1 VSAPDRLPDEGDAPD
16 FAARGLLDGLEGAAR
31 ESRAKLLES
40 LYDDGCSPDELESA
54 VAEGRLA
61 LLPAELAL
69 GGIGQL
75 TAAEVAERAGVDV
88 EALEAVRRAAGLPLP
103 PRDVAALGELDLF
116 GARALAAFI
125 RGGLPLDGLVEAS
138 RVFGEAAAHAAAAA
152 GTLANTAIPQ
162 EGDTE
167 YDYAQRL
174 SIATRELTPYAAE
187 LLGVMYML
195 HNRENIRQET
205 AAADE
210 LIAGRRSDIHEVTVG
225 FCDVVGF
232 TRLGEGVAAADLGA
246 IATRLAALAVEAA
259 EPPVRLIKTIGDA
272 AMFVAPE
279 PAQLLDTVLC
289 VMEAAEWEGEQFP
302 SLHAGAAH
310 GPALRRWGDY
320 YGGPVNLAA
329 RLTERARASSL
340 ITDAAVR
347 ERAGD
352 DGFAWSD
359 AGLKKL
365 KGFSE
370 PTPVFRCRRAP
381 QDGRGS
387 RRGPAAG

>member
-1 VSAPDRLPDEGDAPD
+1 MRADAGAEPD
-16 FAARGLLDGLEGAAR
+16 FAELLDGLDGDARAAR
-31 ESRAKLLES
+31 LALLRW
-40 LYDDGCSPDELESA
+40 LYEDGVTLDELRAA

-69 GGIGQL
+69 GGVGQL
-75 TAAEVAERAGVDV
+75 TAAEVAVQAGVDL

-103 PRDVAALGELDLF
+103 PRDVAALGELDVF

-125 RGGLPLDGLVEAS
+125 DGGLPVDGLIEAS

-152 GTLANTAIPQ
+152 GTVANATIPQ

-167 YDYAQRL
+167 YGYARRL
-174 SIATRELTPYAAE
+174 SVATRELTPYAAE

-195 HNRENIRQET
+195 HTRENIRQEIVR
-205 AAADE
+205 ADE
-210 LIAGRRSDIHEVTVG
+210 LIAGRRSDVHEVAVG

-232 TRLGEGVAAADLGA
+232 TRLGEGVPAADLGA
-246 IATRLAALAVEAA
+246 IASRLAALAADAA

-272 AMFVAPE
+272 VMFVAPE
-279 PAQLLDTVLC
+279 PAPLLETILC
-289 VMEAAEWEGEQFP
+289 LMEAAEREGEEFP

-310 GPALRRWGDY
+310 GQALRRWGDY

-329 RLTERARASSL
+329 RLTERARPSAL
-340 ITDAAVR
+340 IADAAVR
-347 ERAGD
+347 ELAGD
-352 DGFAWSD
+352 EAFAWSE

-365 KGFSE
+365 KGISE
-370 PTPVFRCRRAP
+370 PMPVFRCRRA
-381 QDGRGS
+381 G
-387 RRGPAAG
+387 

>member
-1 VSAPDRLPDEGDAPD
+1 VSAPDRLPDAGDAPD

-40 LYDDGCSPDELESA
+40 LYDDGCSLDELESA

-125 RGGLPLDGLVEAS
+125 QGGLPLDGLVEAS

-329 RLTERARASSL
+329 RLTERARRASL
-340 ITDAAVR
+340 ITDGAVR
-347 ERAGD
+347 ERAGE
-352 DGFAWSD
+352 DGFAWSE
-359 AGLKKL
+359 AGLKRL
-365 KGFSE
+365 KGMTE
-370 PTPVFRCRRAP
+370 PTPVWRCRRAP
-381 QDGRGS
+381 
-387 RRGPAAG
+387 

>member
-1 VSAPDRLPDEGDAPD
+1 VSAPDWEAL
-16 FAARGLLDGLEGAAR
+16 GLLDGLEGAAR
-31 ESRAKLLES
+31 EARARLLDS
-40 LYDDGCSPDELESA
+40 LHEQGYSSVELEA
-54 VAEGRLA
+54 AAAEGRLA

-69 GGIGQL
+69 GGIGNL
-75 TAAEVAERAGVDV
+75 SARDIARETGV
-88 EALEAVRRAAGLPLP
+88 ELETLEAVRRASGLPLP
-103 PRDVAALGELDLF
+103 PPDVAELGELDLF

-125 RGGLPLDGLVEAS
+125 EGGLPIDGLIEAS

-152 GTLANTAIPQ
+152 GTLANVAIPQ

-167 YDYAQRL
+167 YEYAQRL
-174 SIATRELTPYAAE
+174 ARATRELSPYAAE
-187 LLGVMYML
+187 LLGVLYLL
-195 HNRENIRQET
+195 HNRENVRQEFV
-205 AAADE
+205 AAE
-210 LIAGRRSDIHEVTVG
+210 EITAGRRSDVHEVTVG

-232 TRLGEGVAAADLGA
+232 TRLGEGVPAADLGA
-246 IATRLAALAVEAA
+246 IATRLAALAAGVA

-272 AMFVAPE
+272 VMFVAPE
-279 PAQLLDTVLC
+279 PAPLLDTALGL
-289 VMEAAEWEGEQFP
+289 MEAAEREGDQFP

-329 RLTERARASSL
+329 RLTERARPGAL
-340 ITDAAVR
+340 IADGSVR

-365 KGFSE
+365 KGVSE
-370 PTPVFRCRRAP
+370 PLPVWRCRRAS
-381 QDGRGS
+381 GT
-387 RRGPAAG
+387 

>member
-1 VSAPDRLPDEGDAPD
+1 MSLPDRARPADAGDEAPDLAE
-16 FAARGLLDGLEGAAR
+16 LLDGLEGDAR
-31 ESRAKLLES
+31 DARLALLRS
-40 LYDDGCSPDELESA
+40 LHDDGVALDELRAA
-54 VAEGRLA
+54 VADGRLA

-69 GGIGQL
+69 GGLGQL
-75 TAAEVAERAGVDV
+75 TPPEVAEQAGV
-88 EALEAVRRAAGLPLP
+88 ELETLEAVRRAAGLPLP

-125 RGGLPLDGLVEAS
+125 EGGLPVDGLIEAS

-152 GTLANTAIPQ
+152 GTLANVAIPQ
-162 EGDTE
+162 EGDSE
-167 YDYAQRL
+167 YDYALRL
-174 SIATRELTPYAAE
+174 GNATRELTPYAAE

-195 HNRENIRQET
+195 HNRENIRQEIV
-205 AAADE
+205 AADE
-210 LIAGRRSDIHEVTVG
+210 IVAGVRSDVHEVTVG

-232 TRLGEGVAAADLGA
+232 TLLGEGVPAADLGA
-246 IATRLAALAVEAA
+246 IATRLAALAADAA

-279 PAQLLDTVLC
+279 PQPLLDTVLRL
-289 VMEAAEWEGEQFP
+289 MEAAGHEGEQFP

-329 RLTERARASSL
+329 RLAERARAGAL
-340 ITDAAVR
+340 IADGTVR
-347 ERAGD
+347 ELAGD
-352 DGFAWSD
+352 DEFAWSD

-370 PTPVFRCRRAP
+370 PTPVFRCRRA
-381 QDGRGS
+381 GTAR
-387 RRGPAAG
+387 

>member
-1 VSAPDRLPDEGDAPD
+1 VSAPERAEPGTEPD
-16 FAARGLLDGLEGAAR
+16 FAELLDGLDGDAR
-31 ESRAKLLES
+31 EARLALLRWLHEDGVTPEELRA
-40 LYDDGCSPDELESA
+40 A

-75 TAAEVAERAGVDV
+75 TAPEVAEKAGVDL

-125 RGGLPLDGLVEAS
+125 DGGLPVDDLVEAS

-152 GTLANTAIPQ
+152 GTVANATIPQ

-167 YDYAQRL
+167 YDYARRL
-174 SIATRELTPYAAE
+174 GTATRELTPYAAE

-195 HNRENIRQET
+195 HNRENIRQEMVR
-205 AAADE
+205 ADE
-210 LIAGRRSDIHEVTVG
+210 LIAGRRSDVHDVTVG

-232 TRLGEGVAAADLGA
+232 TRLGEGVPAADLGA
-246 IATRLAALAVEAA
+246 IATRLAALAADAA

-272 AMFVAPE
+272 VMFVAPE
-279 PAQLLDTVLC
+279 PAPLLDTILRL
-289 VMEAAEWEGEQFP
+289 MEAAEREGEDFP

-310 GPALRRWGDY
+310 GQALRRWGDY

-329 RLTERARASSL
+329 RLAERARPSAL
-340 ITDAAVR
+340 IADAAVR
-347 ERAGD
+347 ELAG
-352 DGFAWSD
+352 GEAFAWSE
-359 AGLKKL
+359 AGVKKL
-365 KGFSE
+365 KGISE
-370 PTPVFRCRRAP
+370 PMPVFRCRRA
-381 QDGRGS
+381 
-387 RRGPAAG
+387 A

>member
-1 VSAPDRLPDEGDAPD
+1 MSAPERAEPGTEPD
-16 FAARGLLDGLEGAAR
+16 FAELLDGLDGDAR
-31 ESRAKLLES
+31 EARLALLRWLHEDGVTPEELRA
-40 LYDDGCSPDELESA
+40 A

-75 TAAEVAERAGVDV
+75 TAPEVAEKAGVDL

-125 RGGLPLDGLVEAS
+125 DGGLPVDDLVEAS

-152 GTLANTAIPQ
+152 GTVANATIPQ

-167 YDYAQRL
+167 YDYARRL
-174 SIATRELTPYAAE
+174 GTATRELTPYAAE

-195 HNRENIRQET
+195 HNRENIRQEMVR
-205 AAADE
+205 ADE
-210 LIAGRRSDIHEVTVG
+210 LIAGRRSDVHDVTVG

-232 TRLGEGVAAADLGA
+232 TRLGEGVPAADLGA
-246 IATRLAALAVEAA
+246 IATRLAALAADAA

-272 AMFVAPE
+272 VMFVAPE
-279 PAQLLDTVLC
+279 PAPLLDTILRL
-289 VMEAAEWEGEQFP
+289 MKAAEREGEDFP

-310 GPALRRWGDY
+310 GQALRRWGDY

-329 RLTERARASSL
+329 RLAERARPSAL
-340 ITDAAVR
+340 IADAAVR
-347 ERAGD
+347 ELAG
-352 DGFAWSD
+352 GEAFAWSE
-359 AGLKKL
+359 AGVKKL
-365 KGFSE
+365 KGISE
-370 PTPVFRCRRAP
+370 PMPVFRCRR
-381 QDGRGS
+381 
-387 RRGPAAG
+387 PA